1 MRSEAVFQ
9 ARKKLEGRYQL
20 CMLCAKGTRSLHT
33 TSVRIQDTINAVLGI
48 IGSENLLAPEWAPQV
63 LSVEKCGPSDTE
75 GEFFQEG
82 QTIPIIRWDT
92 WPHAR

>member
-9 ARKKLEGRYQL
+9 ARRKLEGRYQL
-20 CMLCAKGTRSLHT
+20 CMLCAKGTRRLHT
-33 TSVRIQDTINAVLGI
+33 GSVRIQDTINAVFGI
-48 IGSENLLAPEWAPQV
+48 IGSENLLVSERAPQV
-63 LSVEKCGPSDTE
+63 ISVEKWGPSDRE

-92 WPHAR
+92 WPS